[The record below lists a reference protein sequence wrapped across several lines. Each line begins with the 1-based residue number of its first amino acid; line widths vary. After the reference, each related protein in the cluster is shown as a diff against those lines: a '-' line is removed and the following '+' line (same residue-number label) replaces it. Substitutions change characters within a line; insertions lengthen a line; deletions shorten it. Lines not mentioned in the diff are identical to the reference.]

1 MDFDSMMSVQDI
13 KIALQRFYVGFSA
26 ETSKPLNERISQLER
41 EKEEKDREIANLKKL
56 LSEKQKSNTPKEKLY
71 VLKYDVNDFQEGMS
85 ADDVDSF
92 FEKLIELIGLRYID
106 DSYIVD
112 TGIAIVP
119 IFKMLT
125 ESAKFK
131 DTKWQY
137 LGSLKN
143 FCAYWNIN
151 VVGNLKDET
160 RKESLLCNY
169 DSIKAELNRKPWKGY
184 GPASWKTSSA
194 DKNYKTVIK
203 RAINIKARMEQ
214 IFF

>member
-1 MDFDSMMSVQDI
+1 MGFQSMSVVQMLEFAHQNAVTVI
-13 KIALQRFYVGFSA
+13 SA
-26 ETSKPLNERISQLER
+26 NNERISQLER
-41 EKEEKDREIANLKKL
+41 EIIEKDREIANLKTL
-56 LSEKQKSNTPKEKLY
+56 LSQKQVPSTPKEKLY
-71 VLKYDVNDFQEGMS
+71 VLKYDVNDFQEELC
-85 ADDVDSF
+85 ADDVESF
-92 FEKLIELIGLRYID
+92 FEKLIELTEIRNID

-169 DSIKAELNRKPWKGY
+169 DSIKAELNRAPWKGY
-184 GPASWKTSSA
+184 GPASWKTSTA
-194 DKNYKTVIK
+194 GKNDKKTIK

>member
-1 MDFDSMMSVQDI
+1 MDFASMKSVQMLEFAQQQFYSSFTEEI
-13 KIALQRFYVGFSA
+13 SKRFN
-26 ETSKPLNERISQLER
+26 ETISQLER
-41 EKEEKDREIANLKKL
+41 EIEEKDREIANLKNQL
-56 LSEKQKSNTPKEKLY
+56 AQKQESNTPKEKVY
-71 VLKYDVNDFQEGMS
+71 AFKYDVTDFQEGVC

-92 FEKLIELIGLRYID
+92 FEKLIELTGLRYID

>member
-26 ETSKPLNERISQLER
+26 ETSKPLNERISQLEI
-41 EKEEKDREIANLKKL
+41 ENKEKDREIANLKNS

-71 VLKYDVNDFQEGMS
+71 VFKYDVNDFQEGMS

-92 FEKLIELIGLRYID
+92 FEKLIELTELRYID

-143 FCAYWNIN
+143 FCDYWNIN

-160 RKESLLCNY
+160 RKASLLCNY
-169 DSIKAELNRKPWKGY
+169 DSIKAELNRMPWKDY
-184 GPASWKTSSA
+184 GTATWRISSVA
-194 DKNYKTVIK
+194 PRYKTAIN

-214 IFF
+214 LFF

>member
-1 MDFDSMMSVQDI
+1 MGFQSMSVVQMLEFAHQNAVTVI
-13 KIALQRFYVGFSA
+13 SA
-26 ETSKPLNERISQLER
+26 NNERISLLER
-41 EKEEKDREIANLKKL
+41 EIIEKDREIANLKNL
-56 LSEKQKSNTPKEKLY
+56 LSQKQVPSTPKEKLY
-71 VLKYDVNDFQEGMS
+71 VFKYDETDFKEELC
-85 ADDVDSF
+85 ADEVDSF
-92 FEKLIELIGLRYID
+92 FEKLIELTGLRYID

-184 GPASWKTSSA
+184 GPASWKTSTA
-194 DKNYKTVIK
+194 GKNDKKTIK